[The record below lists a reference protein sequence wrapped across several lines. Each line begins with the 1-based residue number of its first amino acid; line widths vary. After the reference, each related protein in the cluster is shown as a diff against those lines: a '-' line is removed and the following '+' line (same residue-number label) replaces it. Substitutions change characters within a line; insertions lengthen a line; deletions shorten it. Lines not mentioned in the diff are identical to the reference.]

1 MKKQIQ
7 LNEELIDIDIIEQ
20 NPKFVLFNLDG
31 VEYAVN
37 LSAEHEGM
45 MTLNHNGLNHQVN
58 SIDTHFV
65 VDGVEFAISAPKRG
79 RKSASKGD
87 GHHQMVSPMPGK
99 ILKVFVEAG
108 AKVEVGSP
116 ILVME
121 AMKMEHTIRSNK
133 KGIVEALLAKV
144 GDQVHGGVELV
155 KIGEIKE

>member
-7 LNEELIDIDIIEQ
+7 LNEELIDIDIVEQ

-31 VEYAVN
+31 IEYAVN
-37 LSAEHEGM
+37 LSSEHEGM
-45 MTLNHNGLNHQVN
+45 MTLNHNGSNHQITSV
-58 SIDTHFV
+58 DTHFV

-79 RKSASKGD
+79 RNKAKGE
-87 GHHQMVSPMPGK
+87 GHHQMISPMPGK
-99 ILKVFVEAG
+99 ILKVFVDVGVE
-108 AKVEVGSP
+108 VEVGTP

-121 AMKMEHTIRSNK
+121 AMKMEHTIRANK

-144 GDQVHGGVELV
+144 GDQVQGGVELV